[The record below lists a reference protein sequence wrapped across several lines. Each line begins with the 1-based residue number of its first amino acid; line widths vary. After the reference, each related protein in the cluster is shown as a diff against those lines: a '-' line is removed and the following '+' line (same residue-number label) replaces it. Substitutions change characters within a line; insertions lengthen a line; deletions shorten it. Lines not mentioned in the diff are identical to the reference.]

1 MSYQLNFSQ
10 QAQNDIGFYR
20 KTGNKTALKKIFLLL
35 NEIAEHPFS
44 GTGKPEALKYNL
56 SGLWSRR
63 INKEH
68 RLIYEVLENQI
79 LVHSLKSHYQSIQ

>member
-10 QAQNDIGFYR
+10 QAQNDISFYK
-20 KTGNKTALKKIFLLL
+20 KTGNKLVLKKLLLLL
-35 NEIAEHPFS
+35 NEISEHPYS

-56 SGLWSRR
+56 IGLWSRR

-68 RLIYEVLENQI
+68 RLVYEVIEDQI
-79 LVHSLKSHYQSIQ
+79 LVHSAKGHYY